1 MRIWPMSHQE
11 MITLKLQMGI
21 DPSVQIAPD
30 VLLAMWQQLKLE
42 SVQAQHN
49 RSPAISNPGHMTFT
63 PIVS

>member
-11 MITLKLQMGI
+11 MVTLKLQMGI
-21 DPSVQIAPD
+21 DPSVKIAPG

-42 SVQAQHN
+42 SVQVQRN
-49 RSPAISNPGHMTFT
+49 RSPAISKPGHMTFT

>member
-1 MRIWPMSHQE
+1 MSHQE

-21 DPSVQIAPD
+21 DPSVQIAPG

-42 SVQAQHN
+42 SVHTQRN
-49 RSPAISNPGHMTFT
+49 RSPATSDPGHMTST

>member
-1 MRIWPMSHQE
+1 MSHQE

-21 DPSVQIAPD
+21 DPSVQIAPG

-42 SVQAQHN
+42 RVQAQ
-49 RSPAISNPGHMTFT
+49 RSRSREISNPAHMTLT